1 VSQDLINALQN
12 PSLYPHSVDGFK
24 LMETHISWVILTGNY
39 VYKLKKPMD
48 FGFLNFS
55 TLDKRKFF
63 CEQELQLN
71 RRLADEIYLDL
82 LAVTGSAE
90 SPRLVSAHELTDKD
104 SPIEYVIKMTQFPQE
119 GLFDQLQ
126 KQGELH
132 PKHIETLAHSMANF
146 HLNKAN
152 ADTTSPLGTPEAV
165 YAPVK
170 QNFEQITPL
179 LEEKEQLDQLK
190 QLAGWA
196 ESTWQRLTPLLAKRK
211 AEGFIRECHG
221 DAHLGNIT
229 LFNGK
234 PVLFDC
240 IEFNDEFRWIDVI
253 SDIAFLIMDLED
265 RGEDKL
271 ARLFLNTYLED
282 TGDYEGLRL
291 LDFYKAYRAMV
302 RAKIALFTL
311 GAPNL
316 DKAAK
321 AGLKAQY
328 QKYADLAESYS
339 VIPLRFAL
347 MMHGLSGTG
356 KTTVSHQLVNYLP
369 TIRVRSDV
377 ERKRLHGL
385 QALDKS
391 HSGLNQGLYSA
402 EMTKKTYQ
410 HLVDVAGHI
419 LGSGRSVLIDGT
431 HLHKWQREI
440 LQNVVDERG
449 VPLLIVSCQ
458 IDEKTAKKWIET
470 RQVSGL
476 DASEAGTE
484 VYDQQKE
491 HQDELDE
498 EERKHCILVK
508 ADDPQVLAE
517 LPSKIQSRL
526 GIKTTR

>member
-1 VSQDLINALQN
+1 
-12 PSLYPHSVDGFK
+12 
-24 LMETHISWVILTGNY
+24 
-39 VYKLKKPMD
+39 
-48 FGFLNFS
+48 
-55 TLDKRKFF
+55 
-63 CEQELQLN
+63 
-71 RRLADEIYLDL
+71 
-82 LAVTGSAE
+82 
-90 SPRLVSAHELTDKD
+90 
-104 SPIEYVIKMTQFPQE
+104 MTQFPQD

-126 KQGELH
+126 KQGELR
-132 PKHIETLAHSMANF
+132 IESIEALAHIMANF
-146 HLNKAN
+146 HLNDAKV
-152 ADTTSPLGTPEAV
+152 DTTSSLGSPDAV

-179 LEEKEQLDQLK
+179 LDDKEQLDQLQ

-196 ESTWQRLTPLLAKRK
+196 ESTWQRLSPLMEKRK
-211 AEGFIRECHG
+211 ANGFVRECHG

-229 LFNGK
+229 LFQGK

-265 RGEDKL
+265 RGEDNM
-271 ARLFLNTYLED
+271 ARLFLNTYLEH

-311 GAPNL
+311 GSPNL
-316 DKAAK
+316 DEAAK
-321 AGLKAQY
+321 ASLKAQY

-356 KTTVSHQLVNYLP
+356 KTTVSHQLVSHLP
-369 TIRVRSDV
+369 IIRVRSDV

-385 QALDKS
+385 QALDRTN
-391 HSGLNQGLYSA
+391 SGLNEGLYSQ
-402 EMTKKTYQ
+402 EMTEKTYH
-410 HLVDVAGHI
+410 HLVEVAGHI

-431 HLHKWQREI
+431 HLQKWQREI

-449 VPLLIVSCQ
+449 VPLLIISCQ
-458 IDEKTAKKWIET
+458 LEEQTAKKWIVE
-470 RQVSGL
+470 RQEAGL

-491 HQDELDE
+491 QQDELDE
-498 EERKHCILVK
+498 QERKHCLIVH
-508 ADDPQVLAE
+508 ADNPEALAE
-517 LPSKIQSRL
+517 LPGKIQTRL
-526 GIKTTR
+526 GIKTSR